1 MKNRFLDLWR
11 EPPVDPYSAAAKW
24 ATAFDPPTEPEVV
37 EPEVAEPEVVY
48 CSQCGNTDP
57 SKVLGIEY
65 AYGEP
70 NRYDGVSE
78 WSCRVCEA
86 RTGRWSKKIL
96 GENESERPFG
106 GLH

>member
-1 MKNRFLDLWR
+1 MLKKLWQQFMDLWN
-11 EPPVDPYSAAAKW
+11 EVPVDVRPR
-24 ATAFDPPTEPEVV
+24 VV
-37 EPEVAEPEVVY
+37 EPEVAEPEAMIY
-48 CSQCGNTDP
+48 CGECGNVDP
-57 SKVLGIEY
+57 SEVIGIEY

-78 WSCRVCEA
+78 WKCLICGS

-96 GENESERPFG
+96 GENESEPPFG